1 MLSLLLVL
9 GLDSAL
15 LEELAR
21 RGPVVTV
28 EAKAPAGL
36 PKGFSDPALRPGIT
50 VLGGQAERPAASADK
65 PDCPIR
71 IGGGDRPLSAAV
83 RLHDVKPPVDAF
95 MAVPGRCNPKAIR

>member
-1 MLSLLLVL
+1 MLSLLIVL
-9 GLDSAL
+9 ALDGAL

-28 EAKAPAGL
+28 EEKAPKAGIVVRA
-36 PKGFSDPALRPGIT
+36 PKAAPP
-50 VLGGQAERPAASADK
+50 ASADK

-71 IGGGDRPLSAAV
+71 IGGGDNTLLGALRM
-83 RLHDVKPPVDAF
+83 HEVKPPVDAF